1 MTFPQQHPGTQ
12 CTQGK
17 DEELNGSQRITGEMV
32 PAENVTK
39 EVLDIYISNGNGQG
53 RKSRKGL
60 RGTEWREQTV
70 D

>member
-1 MTFPQQHPGTQ
+1 M
-12 CTQGK
+12 
-17 DEELNGSQRITGEMV
+17 